1 MLMDPTRRFLLA
13 TLVVMLALWGVWHVY
28 AGWGLVTL
36 NVREAPVGQVLASI
50 SRQGGIEIASNL
62 DPDTKVTLQVKRLP
76 PVEALDI
83 VAVRTGASWRLA
95 YLGAPDQ
102 ASLNNALGDFR
113 AGQESDGWAS
123 YGGGGFSLVEPES
136 GEALDLRRVRWNPSG
151 GGLLANL
158 LQEASEKTGVLLA
171 APTDWQTEVSSPPA
185 AGPITAAAPQLFR
198 RAGGVSREVFL
209 VRGRGGSDEEPAGG
223 WSGGSWIGRA
233 PERPDTGRRGGGW
246 MARIMGDPARV
257 AERVEAQIALLPA
270 GEQPKAR
277 ENFDMMRE
285 FWQSV
290 RELPEEQRMAKAREF
305 FTRPEIAEAMENR
318 RLSRWAKM
326 TPEQRIERT
335 KNYWERKA
343 EARNR
348 GLR

>member
-1 MLMDPTRRFLLA
+1 MDPTRRFLVA
-13 TLVVMLALWGVWHVY
+13 TLVVLLALWGAWQLY

-36 NVREAPVGQVLASI
+36 DVRDAPVGQVLSSI

-102 ASLNNALGDFR
+102 AAVNRALADFR
-113 AGQESDGWAS
+113 SGQEAAGWTSRGA
-123 YGGGGFSLVEPES
+123 GGFSMVQPES
-136 GEALDLRRVRWNPSG
+136 GEALDLRRVQWNPSG
-151 GGLLANL
+151 GGLLHDL
-158 LQEASEKTGVLLA
+158 LQDASEKTGVLLA
-171 APTDWQTEVSSPPA
+171 APTDWQPGVDTPPP
-185 AGPITAAAPQLFR
+185 AGPIAAAAPQLFR
-198 RAGGVSREVFL
+198 KAGGVSREVFL
-209 VRGRGGSDEEPAGG
+209 LRGRGGSDEEPAGG
-223 WSGGSWIGRA
+223 ERGGNWIGRA
-233 PERPDTGRRGGGW
+233 PERPDAGARGGGW
-246 MARIMGDPARV
+246 MGRMMGDPAKM
-257 AERVEAQIALLPA
+257 AERVEAQIALLPT

-277 ENFDMMRE
+277 ENFAMMRE

-290 RELPEEQRMAKAREF
+290 RDLPEEQRMAKAREF
-305 FTRPEIAEAMENR
+305 FTRPEVAEAMENR

-348 GLR
+348 GSR